1 MDTHEFYLYLAFG
14 LPTWTLVD
22 GTWAILSQ
30 LADTLP
36 EGYNIS
42 AYLILALT
50 LGNVFP
56 LVIGFMLRKTSLTYL
71 GQVIN
76 FILMLGLVTG
86 VLMGAVWNR
95 VVTISGTEVSL
106 PIFLLFFVIGGCS
119 SSSNVT
125 HFTYVSKSEAQ
136 NTTAL
141 ATGMGLGSMTAGILA
156 LFQGLLLNQYGFNVT
171 IFYIVLAMLYVPA
184 LLAFSKLNSVNR
196 QEFQQGDDAVNPIS
210 TEVMVDLSGTD
221 VVDLE
226 STNFENMPINT
237 NPYEK
242 KLDNEFAESPF
253 LRQYAG
259 ILALQMVNAG
269 LGYGFV
275 PALISSACGKFN
287 NASLVLLLSTGISAV
302 IDPLFKFL
310 TNYVRFETFQ
320 SLQIATG
327 VLLLQ
332 TIGLILCAALP
343 EDLSLFQ
350 GAGGVLPVALYVS
363 FGALFG
369 FTNTCVFRYFK
380 TTVSPRFVH
389 HSYRWSGIC
398 SQTGAL
404 LGSLTAFVII
414 VTGSL

>member
-1 MDTHEFYLYLAFG
+1 MDTHEFYLYIALG

-30 LADTLP
+30 LANTLP

-56 LVIGFMLRKTSLTYL
+56 LVIGFVLRKTSLTYL
-71 GQVIN
+71 AQVIN
-76 FILMLGLVTG
+76 FILMLGMVTG

-95 VVTISGTEVSL
+95 VITVSGTEVSL

-125 HFTYVSKSEAQ
+125 HFTYVSKSDAQ

-141 ATGMGLGSMTAGILA
+141 ATGMGLGSMAAGVLA

-184 LLAFSKLNSVNR
+184 LLGFSKLNSVNR
-196 QEFQQGDDAVNPIS
+196 QEFQQDGDTVSPMSSD
-210 TEVMVDLSGTD
+210 VMVDMNG
-221 VVDLE
+221 VDLE
-226 STNFENMPINT
+226 STSFENMPIT
-237 NPYEK
+237 TSQAK
-242 KLDNEFAESPF
+242 KSDHEFAESPF

-259 ILALQMVNAG
+259 ILALQVVNAG

-287 NASLVLLLSTGISAV
+287 NATLVLLLSTGISAV
-302 IDPLFKFL
+302 LDPMFKFL
-310 TNYVRFETFQ
+310 TNYVRLETFQ
-320 SLQIATG
+320 SLQIATC

-332 TIGLILCAALP
+332 TVGLILCAALP
-343 EDLSLFQ
+343 GDLGLYQ

-380 TTVSPRFVH
+380 STVAPRFVH

-404 LGSLTAFVII
+404 LGSLTAFLII
-414 VTGSL
+414 VTGSLS